1 MEEASRTGSGLLRS
15 STPGEEEQGLSS
27 LKRFSLYFLL
37 FVKWETPSF
46 PLTKETTGGTY
57 VSFIFFD
64 DHLLRAVI
72 FSIFSYFFDTI
83 VEFAIALSGLE
94 DSSALAISS

>member
-1 MEEASRTGSGLLRS
+1 MGNS
-15 STPGEEEQGLSS
+15 
-27 LKRFSLYFLL
+27 KFSIDKGDYWRYL
-37 FVKWETPSF
+37 V
-46 PLTKETTGGTY
+46 

-94 DSSALAISS
+94 DS